1 MYQRDYIL
9 RMIEMIAQLIAG
21 ILKLIKTGDL
31 NRATQDLQSAF
42 RLAFQHDSL
51 KLKDIPEEKL
61 IDTLIRDYHYTT
73 GHLEMLAE
81 LFFAE
86 AELLRAEKKQAESLL
101 FYRKSL
107 NLYEYI
113 DKDYRAYSQER
124 LDKILAIKER
134 LAEESLSI

>member
-1 MYQRDYIL
+1 MYKRDYIL
-9 RMIEMIAQLIAG
+9 RMIEMMAQLIAG

-31 NRATQDLQSAF
+31 YRASQDLQGAY

-51 KLKDIPEEKL
+51 KLKDIPEENL
-61 IDTLIRDYHYTT
+61 IHALLEEYHYTT

-81 LFFAE
+81 LFLAE
-86 AELLRAEKKQAESLL
+86 AELRVAEKDTEEALS

-107 NLYEYI
+107 ALLEYI

-124 LDKILAIKER
+124 QDKIQAIRER
-134 LAEESLSI
+134 LEI

>member
-9 RMIEMIAQLIAG
+9 RMIEMIAQLIGG

-31 NRATQDLQSAF
+31 NRASQDLQSAY

-61 IDTLIRDYHYTT
+61 IDSLLQEYHYTT

-81 LFFAE
+81 LFYTE
-86 AELLRAEKKQAESLL
+86 AELLMAEKKETDSLL

-107 NLYEYI
+107 SLYEYI
-113 DKDYRAYSQER
+113 DKDYSAYSQER
-124 LDKILAIKER
+124 QDKIQAIRER
-134 LAEESLSI
+134 LAKKV

>member
-9 RMIEMIAQLIAG
+9 RMIEMIAQLIGG
-21 ILKLIKTGDL
+21 ILKLIKTGEL
-31 NRATQDLQSAF
+31 NRASQDLQSAY

-61 IDTLIRDYHYTT
+61 IDTLIQEYHYTT

-81 LFFAE
+81 LFYTE
-86 AELLRAEKKQAESLL
+86 AELLNAEKEQAESLL
-101 FYRKSL
+101 YYRKSL
-107 NLYEYI
+107 ALYEYI

-124 LDKILAIKER
+124 LDKIQAIKER
-134 LAEESLSI
+134 LTDNI